1 MGRRKIMDLPER
13 IRGEHLGLCVA
24 AHLAR
29 TQLVVDPLARYDAK
43 HLIEMVNAV
52 ASALAR
58 VAPLY
63 VHDAAAGAPRE
74 LAPGELAG
82 ASVSECGNRLTLK
95 DGRSFGAV
103 TVKRAEL
110 RQAIAILKAV
120 GVPAL
125 AGPVKPEAP
134 DPHAAARSADPR
146 ADLAEVEALLDLP
159 LQPQTLEEMDR
170 RLLHL
175 ARSARHGPLANSA
188 MQLMSSL
195 HEARTSARS
204 AERIQPLL
212 VLLRAAVEDAEKPKA

>member
-125 AGPVKPEAP
+125 GGPVKPEAP
-134 DPHAAARSADPR
+134 ALHAARSADPR
-146 ADLAEVEALLDLP
+146 ADLAQIEALLDLP

-204 AERIQPLL
+204 AETIQPLL

>member
-1 MGRRKIMDLPER
+1 MDLPER

-125 AGPVKPEAP
+125 GGPVKPEAP
-134 DPHAAARSADPR
+134 ALHAARSADPR
-146 ADLAEVEALLDLP
+146 ADLAQIEALLDLP

-204 AERIQPLL
+204 AETIQPLL

>member
-1 MGRRKIMDLPER
+1 MDLPER

-29 TQLVVDPLARYDAK
+29 TQLVVDPLARYDAD
-43 HLIEMVNAV
+43 HLIQMVNAV

-63 VHDAAAGAPRE
+63 VRDAATGAPRE
-74 LAPGELAG
+74 LAPSELAG

-103 TVKRAEL
+103 TVKRTEL

-120 GVPAL
+120 GVPGL
-125 AGPVKPEAP
+125 SGPVKPEAP
-134 DPHAAARSADPR
+134 DPHAAASSAEPR
-146 ADLAEVEALLDLP
+146 ADLAKIEALLDLP
-159 LQPQTLEEMDR
+159 LEPQTLEEMDR

-188 MQLMSSL
+188 MQLMSVL
-195 HEARTSARS
+195 HEARTSARA
-204 AERIQPLL
+204 AETIQPVL